1 MRCTECLRTSLRL
14 NGQSCFTTRCF
25 TTRLKDNRR
34 SSVLFSVCLSI
45 YSGICMGECFLAA
58 SRGSWLWKSL
68 TLKLTHLHSPHLREW
83 SSLARWI
90 SWECVSAVVSSWLK
104 QRGHINARLSWLGWE
119 ARQWPY
125 FPGQLFSIETEGPW
139 TLDSFSNN
147 MQLYHS
153 TE

>member
-14 NGQSCFTTRCF
+14 NGQSSFTTRCF

-45 YSGICMGECFLAA
+45 YRGICMGEWFLAA
-58 SRGSWLWKSL
+58 SRWAWLWKSL
-68 TLKLTHLHSPHLREW
+68 TLKLTHLQSSHLREW